1 MDVLSD
7 IGHVSDG
14 LLLAQAKF
22 VQTLGS
28 ILSEK
33 KLRKK
38 FHLFKGDQK
47 HCGVLQ
53 KNGVR
58 SIFFTKNL
66 HLSQQNLFLIR
77 KQKKTHSSFSPCSDS
92 NTHRHNR
99 ISKRTHKHNHSHTHS
114 HIHSQPSFP
123 RMHFTYPSLLSVCQS
138 FSLPIT
144 SKHLYRR
151 THTHTHAPRRI
162 SIATHTL
169 SHTA

>member
-1 MDVLSD
+1 M
-7 IGHVSDG
+7 
-14 LLLAQAKF
+14 
-22 VQTLGS
+22 
-28 ILSEK
+28 
-33 KLRKK
+33 
-38 FHLFKGDQK
+38 FKGDQK

-99 ISKRTHKHNHSHTHS
+99 TSKRTHKHNHSHMHSHTHS
-114 HIHSQPSFP
+114 HIHSQHSFP

-144 SKHLYRR
+144 SKHLY
-151 THTHTHAPRRI
+151 THTHTRTQTYLYNH
-162 SIATHTL
+162 TH
-169 SHTA
+169 SHTHSMELMGA